1 MFESTSI
8 FTLLE
13 LFSLLLT
20 EMIYTYENNNSVT
33 YLLCIFLLTERIISN
48 LLVNNGLIM
57 KVIQFIK

>member
-8 FTLLE
+8 FMLLE

-20 EMIYTYENNNSVT
+20 EMIYTDENNISAT

>member
-20 EMIYTYENNNSVT
+20 EMIYTDENNNSAT
-33 YLLCIFLLTERIISN
+33 YRLCIFLLTERIISN

>member
-20 EMIYTYENNNSVT
+20 EMIYTYENNNSAT
-33 YLLCIFLLTERIISN
+33 YRLCIFLLTERIISN

>member
-20 EMIYTYENNNSVT
+20 EMIYTDENNNSAT
-33 YLLCIFLLTERIISN
+33 YRLCTFLLTERIISN